1 MESGDQFALIHTGEV
16 KEKFQLS
23 AKKLA
28 SWWVPVEPHG
38 GNNQIPLALWG
49 PSVPKQASTVPLLR
63 NRLAAARKSARLN
76 PISSTRNMCLPSGFE
91 RAAAAFPVWWG
102 WTGFSVEPEN
112 AFYHLKLSLH
122 PLQDIISSDSHILGS
137 TEYFLNISVVYFLDI
152 KVGGGCYPAIYR
164 DISLDDTIGV
174 QTAFRLLKLKSYI

>member
-1 MESGDQFALIHTGEV
+1 MAL
-16 KEKFQLS
+16 KEQPLHSHFDEAGQGLVLS
-23 AKKLA
+23 LKTLF
-28 SWWVPVEPHG
+28 H
-38 GNNQIPLALWG
+38 
-49 PSVPKQASTVPLLR
+49 
-63 NRLAAARKSARLN
+63 
-76 PISSTRNMCLPSGFE
+76 
-91 RAAAAFPVWWG
+91 
-102 WTGFSVEPEN
+102 
-112 AFYHLKLSLH
+112 HLKLSLY